1 MKPGKRKTSSLKT
14 ILIPVLPLLLAFCFS
29 LLLLPA
35 DAHAAARTV
44 EVEGVKKGGTVILS
58 NGKGD
63 KATAFEIHIKNIF
76 DKISIRSVTPNKK
89 GIVKI
94 NLKGATGY
102 SDEPRWSQGCFT
114 LTPKKAGTAKLTIKG
129 KDNSGKSVTCKL
141 TVKVVK
147 YQNPFESFSITT
159 KKNKKTAA
167 AKSLE
172 KAVTGTANRFE
183 YFELSEIKFR
193 FKLNKNWVIQKTAKD
208 IDGQSFAK
216 KLTNNKTF
224 KLSYSYD
231 EDDGDWME
239 DWIVSGMRLKN
250 KKTGHVVYLRFSL
263 HSGLGGS

>member
-1 MKPGKRKTSSLKT
+1 MNPGRRTAPNLKMF
-14 ILIPVLPLLLAFCFS
+14 LIPALALLLALCFS

-58 NGKGD
+58 NGKSD

-114 LTPKKAGTAKLTIKG
+114 LTPKKAGTVKLTIKG
-129 KDNSGKSVTCKL
+129 KDDSGKSVACKL

-159 KKNKKTAA
+159 KKNKKAA
-167 AKSLE
+167 ATKSLE
-172 KAVTGTANRFE
+172 KTITGTSNRFE
-183 YFELSEIKFR
+183 YFELSEIRFR
-193 FKLNKNWVIQKTAKD
+193 FRLNKNWVIQKTAKD
-208 IDGQSFAK
+208 IDGQSFSK
-216 KLTNNKTF
+216 KISNNKTF

-231 EDDGDWME
+231 EDDGWME

-250 KKTGHVVYLRFSL
+250 KKTGHVIYLRFSL
-263 HSGLGGS
+263 HGGLGGD